1 MSKAIDVKMHYPHSD
16 KYEYETYL
24 EILNLDE
31 ERIKDVTTG
40 NGFIVSAPKAIKDDL
55 KDENGIFS
63 PKYGQTLQDVNPYG
77 DRYRCKC
84 GNLKTRFYNGQTCP
98 LCGTKVTYVDDN
110 FEFFGYITLSENY
123 HLIHPNLYLNLA
135 SLIGGTVFDNIIAPN
150 DKVDEDGNLMEPERT
165 KDEPFKNIGMMEF
178 YDRFDE
184 IIDYY
189 AAKRPDKIDHYKLI
203 KENRDKCFT
212 RSIGVFTIHL
222 RPYKLDGGELHYEG
236 TNQIYKM
243 MSNLAARIN
252 DDRYKINQKAKPK
265 SQLLYN
271 LQKKYME
278 LMTEIDAILSG
289 KKGASSLR
297 MAPRIEIYVK
307 QNLSNCWKPLRAI
320 QTTT

>member
-123 HLIHPNLYLNLA
+123 HLIILICISILQVLLVVQYLTILLLQMTRLMKMVILWSLKGLKMNHLKILA
-135 SLIGGTVFDNIIAPN
+135 
-150 DKVDEDGNLMEPERT
+150 
-165 KDEPFKNIGMMEF
+165 
-178 YDRFDE
+178 
-184 IIDYY
+184 
-189 AAKRPDKIDHYKLI
+189 
-203 KENRDKCFT
+203 
-212 RSIGVFTIHL
+212 
-222 RPYKLDGGELHYEG
+222 
-236 TNQIYKM
+236 
-243 MSNLAARIN
+243 
-252 DDRYKINQKAKPK
+252 
-265 SQLLYN
+265 
-271 LQKKYME
+271 
-278 LMTEIDAILSG
+278 
-289 KKGASSLR
+289 
-297 MAPRIEIYVK
+297 
-307 QNLSNCWKPLRAI
+307 
-320 QTTT
+320 